1 MYQASPVG
9 AIELLKQRLVHRLK
23 ELARESGEPSLV
35 MPVGLVF
42 AIDKEHGGDATAEE
56 LVNRFGL
63 LDFESRNVIDFY
75 FLGWHR
81 SEEGDPHK
89 IAFDLAAFEGC
100 RRALRKAGVEQF
112 GGNADLLLVD
122 AVFEQNDVSL
132 RFEEAIRIDLS
143 VSREDKVF
151 PTLGSFLQSII
162 DAAAEVQRNPGPH
175 GPVFSLS
182 DKLGL
187 VMAKRSLL
195 DTFLEKFGALIGAKK
210 LAAVAVRNLGPTVQ
224 LRDL

>member
-1 MYQASPVG
+1 MYQAIPVG
-9 AIELLKQRLVHRLK
+9 AIDLFKQRLVHRLK
-23 ELARESGEPSLV
+23 ALAQESGEPSLV

-100 RRALRKAGVEQF
+100 RQAFRQMGVEQF
-112 GGNADLLLVD
+112 GGNSDLLLVD
-122 AVFEQNDVSL
+122 AHYEDGEASL
-132 RFEEAIRIDLS
+132 RFAEAIRIDLS
-143 VSREDKVF
+143 VSSEDKIF

-162 DAAAEVQRNPGPH
+162 QTAAEIKKNPGPK
-175 GPVFSLS
+175 GPVFTLS

-187 VMAKRSLL
+187 VMARKSLL

-210 LAAVAVRNLGPTVQ
+210 LAAVAVRNLGPAIQ